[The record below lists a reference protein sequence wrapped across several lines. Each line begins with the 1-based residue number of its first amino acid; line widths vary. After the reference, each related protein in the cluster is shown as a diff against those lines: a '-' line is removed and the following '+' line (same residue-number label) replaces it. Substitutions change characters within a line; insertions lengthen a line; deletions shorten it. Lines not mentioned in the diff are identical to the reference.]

1 MLSGPVTTVTMTCCS
16 LSGPVVMVMDLVDE
30 FISRSCPFVAAGVVI
45 GSVYWTAVT
54 FGAVTVMQVRV
65 RAKP

>member
-1 MLSGPVTTVTMTCCS
+1 MTLC
-16 LSGPVVMVMDLVDE
+16 LFAGPVVMVMDLIDE

-54 FGAVTVMQVRV
+54 FGAVTVMQVGLLLPYCNRCDAMV
-65 RAKP
+65 

>member
-1 MLSGPVTTVTMTCCS
+1 
-16 LSGPVVMVMDLVDE
+16 MVMDLIDE

-54 FGAVTVMQVRV
+54 FGAVTVMQVRSPGHAWMV
-65 RAKP
+65 QSDQ